1 MRTVPN
7 FATPFLRSLRRQRR
21 LVEVSVRV
29 GPHEVD
35 ALQASSPNT
44 LRASLR
50 PIYAHL
56 PAHEAS
62 VSYLAVEEES
72 LPFGLRRS
80 RHSAKLPDLRSA
92 MSYLTGRYPVIVP
105 AEASHWAHKVA
116 VGAGPT
122 DRRG

>member
-1 MRTVPN
+1 MRTISD
-7 FATPFLRSLRRQRR
+7 FSRSFFRSLRRQRR

-35 ALQASSPNT
+35 SLQASSPET

-56 PAHEAS
+56 PAHEAAI
-62 VSYLAVEEES
+62 SYVAVEEES

-80 RHSAKLPDLRSA
+80 RRETSIPGLRSA
-92 MSYLTGRYPVIVP
+92 MSYLTGRQLVIVP
-105 AEASHWAHKVA
+105 AEASRWAHKVA
-116 VGAGPT
+116 VGAGPA
-122 DRRG
+122 DRRD